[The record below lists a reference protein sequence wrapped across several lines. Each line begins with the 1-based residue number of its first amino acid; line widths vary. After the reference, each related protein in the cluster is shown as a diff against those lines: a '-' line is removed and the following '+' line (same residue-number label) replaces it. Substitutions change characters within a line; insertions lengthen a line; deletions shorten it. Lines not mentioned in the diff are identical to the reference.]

1 MTSAFLCA
9 QLSIQPT
16 VRHADY
22 IGSWLE
28 VLRGDSKAIFQAASM
43 ASKASDFILAFG
55 QPQECAVS
63 EAAE

>member
-9 QLSIQPT
+9 QLTIRPT

-43 ASKASDFILAFG
+43 ASKASDFVLAFG
-55 QPQECAVS
+55 QPQECAIS